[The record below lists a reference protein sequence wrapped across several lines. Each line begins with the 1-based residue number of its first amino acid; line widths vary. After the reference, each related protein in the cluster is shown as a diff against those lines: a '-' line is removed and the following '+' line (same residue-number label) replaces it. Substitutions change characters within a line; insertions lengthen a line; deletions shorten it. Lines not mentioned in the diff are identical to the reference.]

1 MGAAIRLGRRLC
13 ASLGLALAAL
23 TSGVACGTDAIGLD
37 ACKQIE
43 DARCHA
49 AAACGVP
56 LEPPY
61 STSGTDVDACIR
73 FYDVACLHGLAIGS
87 DPGPTAVRLC
97 VAAIDDHPCPA
108 HGPNLVQSPQNDP
121 ACAWLIPPALSTAV
135 TEASTPDAA
144 GAEASA
150 E

>member
-1 MGAAIRLGRRLC
+1 MRVRRRLGRRFY
-13 ASLGLALAAL
+13 ASLGLVAL
-23 TSGVACGTDAIGLD
+23 TSSVACGTDAVGVD

-43 DARCHA
+43 MARCHA
-49 AAACGVP
+49 AATCSVP

-87 DPGPTAVRLC
+87 DPGLTAVRSC
-97 VAAIDDHPCPA
+97 VAAIDDHPCAA
-108 HGPNLVQSPQNDP
+108 HGPNLVQSPQSDP
-121 ACAWLIPPALSTAV
+121 ACAWLIPPALSTIAA
-135 TEASTPDAA
+135 EASAPDAA
-144 GAEASA
+144 GADASA